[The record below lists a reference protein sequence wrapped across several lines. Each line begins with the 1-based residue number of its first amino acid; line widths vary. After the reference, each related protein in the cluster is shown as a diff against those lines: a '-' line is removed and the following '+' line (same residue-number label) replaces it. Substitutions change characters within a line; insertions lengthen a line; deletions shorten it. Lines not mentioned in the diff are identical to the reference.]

1 MRWLERRVE
10 DTGGAGGGLL
20 FDDTPR
26 VVSFS
31 VFLFFF
37 LRTKERFRDWRNKR
51 WPCIDKLRGYASL
64 FRSREYLGLYLPFV
78 RRKRQLQFVYRPLI
92 AESPRFDRN

>member
-10 DTGGAGGGLL
+10 EGGGLL

-31 VFLFFF
+31 VFFLSFF
-37 LRTKERFRDWRNKR
+37 LFLSLFLKRAERFRDWRNKR

-64 FRSREYLGLYLPFV
+64 FRLREYLALV
-78 RRKRQLQFVYRPLI
+78 SPLCL
-92 AESPRFDRN
+92 A

>member
-10 DTGGAGGGLL
+10 EGEGLL

-31 VFLFFF
+31 VFFLSFF
-37 LRTKERFRDWRNKR
+37 LFLSLFLKRAERFRDWRNKR

-64 FRSREYLGLYLPFV
+64 FRLREYLALV
-78 RRKRQLQFVYRPLI
+78 SPLCP
-92 AESPRFDRN
+92 A

>member
-10 DTGGAGGGLL
+10 EGGGLL

-31 VFLFFF
+31 VFFLSFF
-37 LRTKERFRDWRNKR
+37 LFLSLFLKRAERFRDWRNKR

-64 FRSREYLGLYLPFV
+64 FRLREYLALV
-78 RRKRQLQFVYRPLI
+78 SPLCP
-92 AESPRFDRN
+92 A

>member
-10 DTGGAGGGLL
+10 DTGLL

-26 VVSFS
+26 VLFLSS
-31 VFLFFF
+31 FLF
-37 LRTKERFRDWRNKR
+37 ERFRDWRNKR

-64 FRSREYLGLYLPFV
+64 FRSQQSREYLGLYLPFV

-92 AESPRFDRN
+92 AESARFDRNAADRN

>member
-10 DTGGAGGGLL
+10 EERGGRLL

-31 VFLFFF
+31 VFFLSFF
-37 LRTKERFRDWRNKR
+37 LFLSLFLKRAERFRDWRNKR

-64 FRSREYLGLYLPFV
+64 FRLREYLALV
-78 RRKRQLQFVYRPLI
+78 SPLCP
-92 AESPRFDRN
+92 A

>member
-10 DTGGAGGGLL
+10 EGGRLL

-31 VFLFFF
+31 VFFLSFF
-37 LRTKERFRDWRNKR
+37 LFLSLFLKRAERFRDWRNKR

-64 FRSREYLGLYLPFV
+64 FRSREYLALV
-78 RRKRQLQFVYRPLI
+78 SPLCP
-92 AESPRFDRN
+92 A

>member
-10 DTGGAGGGLL
+10 EGGRLF

-31 VFLFFF
+31 VFFLSFF
-37 LRTKERFRDWRNKR
+37 LFLSLFLKRAERFRDWRNKR

-64 FRSREYLGLYLPFV
+64 FRLREYLALV
-78 RRKRQLQFVYRPLI
+78 SPLCP
-92 AESPRFDRN
+92 A

>member
-10 DTGGAGGGLL
+10 EGGGLL

-31 VFLFFF
+31 VFFLSFF
-37 LRTKERFRDWRNKR
+37 LFLSFSLSLFLKRAERFRDWRNKR

-64 FRSREYLGLYLPFV
+64 FRLREYLALV
-78 RRKRQLQFVYRPLI
+78 SPLCP
-92 AESPRFDRN
+92 A

>member
-1 MRWLERRVE
+1 MRLERRVE
-10 DTGGAGGGLL
+10 EGGGLL

-31 VFLFFF
+31 VFFLSFF
-37 LRTKERFRDWRNKR
+37 LFLSLFLKRAERFRDWRNKR

-64 FRSREYLGLYLPFV
+64 FRLREYLALV
-78 RRKRQLQFVYRPLI
+78 SPLCP
-92 AESPRFDRN
+92 A